1 MNRATIL
8 IVEDDRDILR
18 ANRAALEMESYIILE
33 ADTLAG
39 LQGRR
44 ADDYIPKPYDM
55 DELLVR
61 VETLLRRG
69 RLIGLAG

>member
-18 ANRAALEMESYIILE
+18 ANRAALELESYRILE

-39 LQGRR
+39 LR
-44 ADDYIPKPYDM
+44 AGGDDYIPKPYDM

-69 RLIGLAG
+69 RLIGLVG